1 MSRKARDI
9 RRKLKRK
16 RAKKDQ
22 KTRNSL
28 IAVKMI
34 SLLVLRNRG
43 FGAKRLTDFNNEFN
57 EILGDVSDGRL
68 SLSDIFVTL
77 EEETGLNYEDLV

>member
-22 KTRNSL
+22 KTMNSL

-43 FGAKRLTDFNNEFN
+43 FGTKRLVDFSNEFN